1 MTVCTGACIGSAAGS
16 VKAIS
21 PEPRARRVAHN
32 QSNFKMEDTMTS
44 PRFKA
49 TFRIL
54 GWMGFFALLSA
65 PAFFVGHA
73 SNSNGFVIRGA
84 RVFDGH
90 KLLDKADVWVQ
101 DGKIQAVGKNLKP
114 PSDLKVIDASGDTL
128 LPGLIDSHTHAWG
141 AALKEA
147 EIFGVTTELDMFT
160 DVKFMQKT
168 KQEQAEGKDLDQAD
182 LRSAGTLATA
192 PGGHGTEYG
201 IQIPTLTSP
210 SEAQAW
216 VDARIAEGSDYI
228 KIVVDDASAYG
239 GHRPTLSMETVKAL
253 VEAAHKRGK
262 LAVVHIGRQQDARAV
277 IETGADGLAHL
288 FADAAPAPDFGKFAA
303 AHHVFI
309 VPTLTVL
316 DSLGGTPSGES
327 LTSDANLSPYLTS
340 EDATNLKRAFPKFP
354 TALSEK
360 YAEQTVAQLKAAG
373 VPILA
378 GTDAP
383 NPGTSHGASIHRE
396 LELLVRSGL
405 TPSEALQAATSVPA
419 SAFRMEDRGLI
430 APGKRADLLLVKG
443 DPTQDILATRNVIS
457 VWKFGVEEDRSG
469 YRAAIEKQKSDA
481 ANAAQ
486 STPAGA
492 EAGVISDFDDG
503 KPSAK
508 FGAGWMISTDSIMNG
523 KSTADMKIVDGGA
536 DGSSHAMDV
545 AGQIDG
551 GLPFAWAGVMFSPG
565 AQPFAAVNLS
575 AKKSI
580 SFFAKGDGQTYRV
593 MFFTASGGRM
603 PSQQTFTA
611 GSGWT
616 KVSFPFSAFNGTDG
630 HDIAAILFVGGPA
643 AGKFDFQIDQIK
655 LE

>member
-1 MTVCTGACIGSAAGS
+1 MI
-16 VKAIS
+16 
-21 PEPRARRVAHN
+21 
-32 QSNFKMEDTMTS
+32 S

-49 TFRIL
+49 TLRVL
-54 GWMGFFALLSA
+54 GWMGFYALLSA

-73 SNSNGFVIRGA
+73 SNSNGFVIRNA
-84 RVFDGH
+84 RVFDGR
-90 KLLDKADVWVQ
+90 KVFGQADVLVQ
-101 DGKIQAVGKNLKP
+101 DGKIQAVGKNLKA
-114 PSDLKVIDASGDTL
+114 PSDIKVIAASGDTL

-141 AALKEA
+141 DALKEA

-160 DVKFMQKT
+160 DVKFMQQT
-168 KQEQAEGKDLDQAD
+168 KKEQAAGKDLDQAD

-201 IQIPTLTSP
+201 ITIPTLTSP
-210 SEAQAW
+210 AEAQAW

-253 VEAAHKRGK
+253 VEAAHKREK
-262 LAVVHIGRQQDARAV
+262 LAVVHIGKQVDARAV

-288 FADAAPAPDFGKFAA
+288 FADTAPDPDFAKFAA

-316 DSLGGTPSGES
+316 DSVSGTASGES
-327 LTSDANLSPYLTS
+327 LTTDVNLAPYLTS
-340 EDATNLKRAFPKFP
+340 DDVTNLKRAFPKFS
-354 TALSEK
+354 TVLNEK
-360 YAEQTVAQLKAAG
+360 YAEETVAQLKAAG
-373 VPILA
+373 VPVLA

-396 LELLVRSGL
+396 LELLVRSGF
-405 TPSEALQAATSVPA
+405 TPMEALQSATSVPA
-419 SAFRMEDRGLI
+419 ATFHLDDRGVI

-443 DPTQDILATRNVIS
+443 DPTQDILATRDIVS
-457 VWKFGVEEDRSG
+457 VWKLGVEDDRSA
-469 YRAAIEKQKSDA
+469 YRASIEKQKSDA
-481 ANAAQ
+481 AKGAQ
-486 STPAGA
+486 SAPAGA
-492 EAGVISDFDDG
+492 EAGLISDFDDG
-503 KPSAK
+503 KPSTK

-523 KSTADMKIVDGGA
+523 KSTADMKIVNGGA
-536 DGSSHAMDV
+536 EGSSHAMDI

-565 AQPFAAVNLS
+565 AQPFDPVNLS

-580 SFFAKGDGQTYRV
+580 SFFAKGDGQTYRI

-603 PSQQTFTA
+603 PSQQSFTA
-611 GSGWT
+611 GSDWK
-616 KVSFPFSAFNGTDG
+616 KVSVPFSAFNGTDG